1 MISLAFWQHLTLA
14 RVSPP
19 PSHFATPLEKRH
31 VPSSRQLMCPSRV
44 AAYAYAAQHFNA
56 FSAFFAFFQTSR
68 SFGGS
73 LFICLSLLCASSQAA
88 GRNENK
94 LKLKRNNLENKMRS
108 AQKIFVQFLVSFSP
122 PLSHNFSLVTY
133 KMTAQRIFRSF
144 VLIINCRPLE
154 GWRWVELGRSCLF
167 LGGFWGG
174 QQQ

>member
-1 MISLAFWQHLTLA
+1 MCTFFLLDFLLFVLCNDFFGVLATPDFSPG
-14 RVSPP
+14 SPP
-19 PSHFATPLEKRH
+19 PLHFATPLEKRH

-44 AAYAYAAQHFNA
+44 GAYAYAAQHFNA

-108 AQKIFVQFLVSFSP
+108 AQKIFGQFLVSFSP
-122 PLSHNFSLVTY
+122 PLSHNF
-133 KMTAQRIFRSF
+133 
-144 VLIINCRPLE
+144 
-154 GWRWVELGRSCLF
+154 
-167 LGGFWGG
+167 
-174 QQQ
+174 